1 VGAAIERIEL
11 WLARRAAGLLVLAD
25 GMKSFFS
32 AGGVSDAAIS
42 VVPTWSLRDAPEISR
57 AGVRSSLGWG
67 ETDFICL
74 HGGNM
79 GQKQGLNN
87 VIDSAHL
94 LQQRDSSNIRIVLVG
109 DGNDRRRLE
118 ERVRS
123 LNLRNLDFLPM
134 QPTSRYDELVCAAD
148 LLLLNQRASVS
159 DMSLPSK
166 LSAYFASGQAV
177 VAAISPG
184 SPAAIEIERAGA
196 GVIVEPSD
204 PQALADALETL
215 QRDPQLRVDMGEKAR
230 TYSRKALAP
239 DVILPQYE
247 QFVESLTA

>member
-1 VGAAIERIEL
+1 
-11 WLARRAAGLLVLAD
+11 
-25 GMKSFFS
+25 
-32 AGGVSDAAIS
+32 
-42 VVPTWSLRDAPEISR
+42 
-57 AGVRSSLGWG
+57 
-67 ETDFICL
+67 
-74 HGGNM
+74 M